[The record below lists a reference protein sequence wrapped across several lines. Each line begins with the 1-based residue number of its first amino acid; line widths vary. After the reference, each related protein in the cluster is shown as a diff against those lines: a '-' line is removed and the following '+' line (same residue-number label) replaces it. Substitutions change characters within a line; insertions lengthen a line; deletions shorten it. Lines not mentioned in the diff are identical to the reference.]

1 MLGKVVRNRPCRFD
15 GGDCVLEDQLVVPAD
30 FDDDSEFVE
39 ILDASLEVSSVH
51 QENLDGQ
58 TVATGEVEKNVLDV
72 GLSGR

>member
-1 MLGKVVRNRPCRFD
+1 
-15 GGDCVLEDQLVVPAD
+15 VLEDQLVVPAD